1 MWNAS
6 NPLYQVATRKLL
18 VPWALQGLRPTG
30 EALEIGAGTGAVARE
45 LLTGFPDLSLVVTDR
60 DSEMVADAERCL
72 ASWPERVRVEQAD
85 AAALPYHNGRF
96 ALVLS
101 FAMLHHVIHWEQALA
116 EAVRVLRPQ
125 GKFVGFDLLHVL
137 SIGRQRKHESGA
149 HVKGQG
155 HESSEATAIR
165 IIDPEGFKRELARL
179 PMIDIRV
186 RPSIGRLTFRFIG
199 TRAE

>member
-45 LLTGFPDLSLVVTDR
+45 LLTEFPDLSLVVTDR
-60 DSEMVADAERCL
+60 DSGMVADAERRL
-72 ASWPERVRVEQAD
+72 ASWPERVRVEQAH
-85 AAALPYHNGRF
+85 AAALPYHDGRF
-96 ALVLS
+96 AFVLS
-101 FAMLHHVIHWEQALA
+101 FAMLHHVIHWEEALA

-125 GKFVGFDLLHVL
+125 GKLVGFDLLHVL
-137 SIGRQRKHESGA
+137 SIGRQRKQESSPDL
-149 HVKGQG
+149 KGRG
-155 HESSEATAIR
+155 HERSEATLIR
-165 IIDPEGFKRELARL
+165 IIDPEEFKRELSRL

-199 TRAE
+199 TRVE

>member
-1 MWNAS
+1 MRNAS

-18 VPWALQGLRPTG
+18 IPWALQGLCPTG

-45 LLTGFPDLSLVVTDR
+45 LLTEFPDLSLVVTDR
-60 DSEMVADAERCL
+60 DAGMVADAERRL
-72 ASWPERVRVEQAD
+72 ASWPERARVEQAD
-85 AAALPYHNGRF
+85 AAALPYHDGRF

-101 FAMLHHVIHWEQALA
+101 FAMLHHVIHWERAVA
-116 EAVRVLRPQ
+116 ETVRVLRPQ

-137 SIGRQRKHESGA
+137 SIGPQRRHETGPR
-149 HVKGQG
+149 VQG
-155 HESSEATAIR
+155 HRHEGSKASAIR
-165 IIDPEGFKRELARL
+165 IIDPEEFKQELSRL

-186 RPSIGRLTFRFIG
+186 RQSFGRLTFRFIG